1 MKKLRT
7 ILAVL
12 LLLAMT
18 LTALVSCAGG
28 SDNSDK
34 KKDNE
39 DKGSDDTVEIPG
51 INVSEY
57 KLVRPYSASVSV
69 IGITSVLKDDIAE
82 FTKVDLPVRIDVD
95 ETDKSGY
102 EILVGKT
109 DREESTQLLET
120 LSAKTK
126 KQAFAIKAYD
136 KKIAIVGLDDNDTL
150 MGVRYFINNFV
161 SKSTVKNEIAM
172 KEDFSVMKKTGDV
185 LYVTPDYHVIV
196 REVDS
201 TIFKP
206 TDPDDIDDYN
216 ATYGKIIKLEHQKD
230 AKNNGKLLATHETI
244 DGSAPPVFL
253 SKDDGRTWEKL
264 SVVKDTLNPG
274 GIVGYQ
280 SYLFE
285 LPADVGQF
293 KKGTLLFAG
302 CTRVAGDTRMVLY
315 SSLDLG
321 KTWTAFVNVDIH
333 GPGKAM
339 GWDSDGLWEPVLQ
352 YEDGRVYCFY
362 SDERLNGTGTGH
374 VGGHNQRL
382 VYKYSTDLMNWSE
395 LKECAVSEDPEDRP
409 GMVALTKMGN
419 GKWALVFEQFYREG
433 YSGCPI
439 ALKFADSL
447 DSWDAADMGKIIKN
461 AQGKNMGSAPAI
473 TWTPLGGEC
482 GTLFVTASGRN
493 TPMYVSF
500 DYGETFVSFD
510 NPIDMR
516 YFGNGEVRL
525 GYSPGLFTSK
535 EGEVYYVNNPKAYEN
550 YGSEKLAF
558 AKLVVY

>member
-28 SDNSDK
+28 SDK
-34 KKDNE
+34 KKDDGNS
-39 DKGSDDTVEIPG
+39 SDDTAKVPG
-51 INVSEY
+51 INLSEY
-57 KLVRPYSASVSV
+57 KLVRPYSASASV
-69 IGITSVLKDDIAE
+69 IGITSALKKDIAE
-82 FTKVDLPVRIDVD
+82 FTKADLPVRVDID

-120 LSAKTK
+120 LSSKTK

-196 REVDS
+196 REVES
-201 TIFKP
+201 TIFRP
-206 TDPDDIDDYN
+206 TEPDDIDDYN

-230 AKNNGKLLATHETI
+230 AKNNGKLLATHETT

-253 SKDDGRTWEKL
+253 SKDDGKTWEKL
-264 SVVKDTLNPG
+264 SEVKDTLNN
-274 GIVGYQ
+274 GIIGYQ
-280 SYLFE
+280 SYIFE

-302 CTRVAGDTRMVLY
+302 CTRVSGDTRMVLY

-321 KTWTAFVNVDIH
+321 KTWTAFVNIDIH
-333 GPGKAM
+333 GPGM
-339 GWDSDGLWEPVLQ
+339 GASWESDGLWEPVLQ

-362 SDERLNGTGTGH
+362 SDERINGTGADH
-374 VGGHNQRL
+374 AGGHCQRL
-382 VYKYSTDLMNWSE
+382 VYKYSTDLMEWSE
-395 LKECAVSEDPEDRP
+395 LKECTASEVPNERP

-419 GKWALVFEQFYREG
+419 GKWALAFENCGRAG
-433 YSGCPI
+433 YGGCPI
-439 ALKFADSL
+439 GIKFADSL
-447 DSWDAADMGKIIKN
+447 DSWDVADTGTIIKN

-510 NPIDMR
+510 NPIDMK
-516 YFGNGEVRL
+516 YFGDGEVRL

-535 EGEVYYVNNPKAYEN
+535 EGEVYYVNNPKAYEK

-558 AKLVVY
+558 AKLVIY

>member
-28 SDNSDK
+28 SDK
-34 KKDNE
+34 KKDDGNS
-39 DKGSDDTVEIPG
+39 SDDTAKVPG
-51 INVSEY
+51 INLSEY
-57 KLVRPYSASVSV
+57 KLVRPYSASASL
-69 IGITSVLKDDIAE
+69 IGITSALKKDIAE
-82 FTKVDLPVRIDVD
+82 FTKADLPVRVDID

-172 KEDFSVMKKTGDV
+172 KEDFSFMKKTGDV

-201 TIFKP
+201 TIFRP

-230 AKNNGKLLATHETI
+230 AKNNGKLLATHETT

-253 SKDDGRTWEKL
+253 SKDDGKTWEKL
-264 SVVKDTLNPG
+264 SEVKDTLNN
-274 GIVGYQ
+274 GIIGYQ
-280 SYLFE
+280 SYIFE

-362 SDERLNGTGTGH
+362 SDERINGTGADH
-374 VGGHNQRL
+374 AGGHCQRL
-382 VYKYSTDLMNWSE
+382 VYKYSTDLMEWSE
-395 LKECAVSEDPEDRP
+395 LKECTASEVPNERP

-419 GKWALVFEQFYREG
+419 GKWALAFENCGHAG
-433 YSGCPI
+433 YGGCPI

-447 DSWDAADMGKIIKN
+447 DSWDAADTGTIIKN

-482 GTLFVTASGRN
+482 GTLFVTANGHN

-510 NPIDMR
+510 NPIDMS
-516 YFGNGEVRL
+516 YFGDGKVRL

-535 EGEVYYVNNPKAYEN
+535 EGEVYYVNNPKAYEK

-558 AKLVVY
+558 AKLVIY